1 MIGFIIGV
9 FIGAFTFYLFSK
21 SVFKGNT
28 QSVEQTPKST
38 LEYRTPSVQED
49 YISETN
55 VDIPVEILPN
65 LYSLSISNIS
75 MKHHIQIES
84 GKSSFDYVTFKFQF
98 SYQLNGRREGKRR
111 LIVTS
116 YDSDGGVIE
125 VKGEYDIFRFTEA
138 GVDVME
144 VCFNKCDKSMPKK
157 ISVMVR
163 EGTKE

>member
-1 MIGFIIGV
+1 MIGFIIGIFV
-9 FIGAFTFYLFSK
+9 GAFFCYLFSK
-21 SVFKGNT
+21 SISKEN
-28 QSVEQTPKST
+28 QQLVEQTMEST
-38 LEYRTPSVQED
+38 SENRTPSVRKD

-55 VDIPVEILPN
+55 VDIPVDILPN

-75 MKHHIQIES
+75 MKHYIRIEN
-84 GKSSFDYVTFKFQF
+84 GKTSFDYVTFKFRF

-116 YDSDGGVIE
+116 YDSNGGIIE
-125 VKGEYDIFRFTEA
+125 VNGEYDVFRFTEA

-157 ISVMVR
+157 ISIMVR
-163 EGTKE
+163 EGSKE